1 MEWKTTDGTLT
12 TNLKFK
18 SQTDLA
24 EFILKAAKLAD
35 EMNHHPDYK
44 VHSAFKLEISL
55 FTHSKNQ
62 ITELD
67 HKLAEK
73 ISEISTNL

>member
-1 MEWKTTDGTLT
+1 MEWKTINGALT

-24 EFILKAAKLAD
+24 QYLLKVAKLAD
-35 EMNHHPDYK
+35 EMNHHPDCK
-44 VHSAFKLEISL
+44 IHSAFQLEIAL
-55 FTHSKNQ
+55 QTHSKNQ

-73 ISEISTNL
+73 INGIS